1 MAEPADQELQTI
13 TRLPSRL
20 SADSHKSAER
30 PHETPLTCEDIDDD
44 EKFIRLVLQLA
55 LTGERISGASE
66 EGGNVTTAEEKSDP
80 FHVPLPDEVPVH
92 KGPEPRSESADPD
105 GDTAPA
111 EQAPS
116 TPVDEGVDAPA
127 DAVDDQ
133 VSAPEGGVPGPRG
146 SGAEPAIPP
155 MPSTPP
161 DTPDSD
167 RQWWS
172 VSWDEP
178 KAEAPSKASPNG
190 TKPGWWSRLYE
201 DQDADLDTYTGHILT
216 VPAGGGP
223 VLIQVQKS
231 PEPEAPD
238 QDEEEVPDESP
249 ARPRLADV
257 HKPQPTL
264 QIRPRP
270 AKGWRLTRFWRV
282 IIFNGSAAAVGTAI
296 GLNSYLSQFLPAA
309 VTAAGGLL
317 GAGMALAGAFAAWK
331 AAGSELLAPFV
342 PFGAL
347 GRLCAVFVSAEVGRR
362 LGQAIL
368 PYTAATIDRYV
379 GLNQTDTSL
388 LIVALT
394 MCGASGWLVWRTRHG
409 SLPKRWLARIP
420 LATSFLVCA
429 LYSNGPVF

>member
-13 TRLPSRL
+13 TRLPSRF
-20 SADSHKSAER
+20 SADSHKSLEK
-30 PHETPLTCEDIDDD
+30 PHKTPLTCKDIDDD

-55 LTGERISGASE
+55 LAGERISGASE
-66 EGGNVTTAEEKSDP
+66 EGGIVTIAEEKSDP
-80 FHVPLPDEVPVH
+80 FHVPLPDEVPVQ
-92 KGPEPRSESADPD
+92 KGPEPRSEPADS
-105 GDTAPA
+105 GGGKAHA
-111 EQAPS
+111 EQTPS
-116 TPVDEGVDAPA
+116 TPVDDGVDAPA
-127 DAVDDQ
+127 SVVDDQ
-133 VSAPEGGVPGPRG
+133 VSAPGGGVPAPRG
-146 SGAEPAIPP
+146 SGAESAIPP

-161 DTPDSD
+161 ATPDSD
-167 RQWWS
+167 PHWWR
-172 VSWDEP
+172 VSTDEP
-178 KAEAPSKASPNG
+178 KNEAPSKASPND
-190 TKPGWWSRLYE
+190 TRPGWWSRLYE
-201 DQDADLDTYTGHILT
+201 DQDADLDTYTGHTLT
-216 VPAGGGP
+216 VPADGGP

-238 QDEEEVPDESP
+238 QDDDEATDESP
-249 ARPRLADV
+249 ARLRIADV
-257 HKPQPTL
+257 QKPQPSL
-264 QIRPRP
+264 QIRRQP
-270 AKGWRLTRFWRV
+270 AKRWRLTRFWRV
-282 IIFNGSAAAVGTAI
+282 VIFNGSAAAVGTAI

-317 GAGMALAGAFAAWK
+317 GAGMALGGAFAAWK

-347 GRLCAVFVSAEVGRR
+347 GRLGAVFVSAEVGRR

-394 MCGASGWLVWRTRHG
+394 MCGVSGWLVWRTRHG